1 MIRSDQKLAFNYM
14 LTDIILLLGSY
25 LLFFIGKADLRE
37 QHLWFLLSYVI
48 LWIVVGYF
56 TRIYYIHLHNSYQ
69 HRLMMYL
76 RAHLVFI
83 GILSF
88 LFLLNERLI
97 PLTRFQL
104 IGFALSFMIV
114 ELISHYII
122 VQFIGRLRLKGKNI
136 RQALVVGDKSIGD
149 NINSY
154 FNQNMDL
161 GYNVIGILDTYISGT
176 ASKLKRIAAL
186 EEMVSKHRVDEII
199 IANYNDELIREVL
212 SISDYHGIRTR
223 IVPNFS
229 ALIGKNFSLSQLG
242 TIPIV
247 NVRESSLD
255 NLYWAA
261 QKRFFDVLFSSIA
274 LIGLAPVFALI
285 AIAIKMES
293 KGKIFYC
300 PVRMGRGGRKFEVFK
315 FRSMYEGDG
324 SVNNLSTSAGD
335 VRITK
340 VGAFIR
346 KYSLDELP
354 QFFNVLIGDMS
365 VVGPRPHRIFLN
377 LQMQKEVNN
386 YMVRHYLKPGITGW
400 AQVNGW
406 RGPTDTHEQKMQ
418 RTSHDLWYLDNWTFG
433 LDIKIIFMTVFSKK
447 THQNAF

>member
-14 LTDIILLLGSY
+14 LTDIVLLLGSY
-25 LLFFIGKADLRE
+25 LIFFIGRADFKER
-37 QHLWFLLSYVI
+37 HLLFLFSYCI

-88 LFLLNERLI
+88 LFLLNESLI

-104 IGFALSFMIV
+104 IGFALSFMV
-114 ELISHYII
+114 FELISHYII

-154 FNQNMDL
+154 FSQNLDL
-161 GYNVIGILDTYISGT
+161 GYNVVGTLDTYFTGA
-176 ASKLKRIAAL
+176 ASKIKRIAAL
-186 EEMVSKHRVDEII
+186 EAMVAKHRVDEII
-199 IANYNDELIREVL
+199 IANYNDEVIREVL
-212 SISDYHGIRTR
+212 TISDYHGIRTR

-229 ALIGKNFSLSQLG
+229 SLIGKNFSISQLG
-242 TIPIV
+242 SIPIV

-274 LIGLAPVFALI
+274 LLCLSPVFALI
-285 AIAIKMES
+285 ALAIRMES
-293 KGKIFYC
+293 KGKILYC
-300 PVRMGRGGRKFEVFK
+300 PVRMGRGGHSFEVYK
-315 FRSMYEGDG
+315 FRSMYEG
-324 SVNNLSTSAGD
+324 STSNLSTSAGD
-335 VRITK
+335 ARITK

-354 QFFNVLIGDMS
+354 QFFNVLKGDMS

-377 LQMQKEVNN
+377 QQMQKEVNN
-386 YMVRHYLKPGITGW
+386 YMLRHYLKPGITGW

-406 RGPTDTHEQKMQ
+406 RGPTDTQEQKMQ
-418 RTSHDLWYLDNWTFG
+418 RTSHDLWYLDNWTFT